1 MPLTMCNLSVAKA
14 RLGKQHVILVSQLF
28 RRNEATWGIIFNSA
42 YYHNFEVYSLE
53 ALSFL
58 NKPIL
63 SAYVVYHSK
72 WQAFLLPAE
81 PRRKSQSTGNAV
93 SGKPFS
99 S

>member
-81 PRRKSQSTGNAV
+81 PRRKSQSTARAV
-93 SGKPFS
+93 IGKPFS
-99 S
+99 A